1 MKSQQ
6 AFACWL
12 FCVLKYFATAVAG
25 FSCNF
30 VLFRSASSCRAEYF
44 ATAVATFFRPASKE
58 GKGAPTQRGSG
69 SVEEE
74 ILYFTL
80 SLTTK
85 GVKERA
91 ILNFYY
97 LLSTSA
103 DSPSC
108 RGRLLPPFICA
119 NLRVSNPQNCHPWV
133 ASPRQRTI
141 DESL

>member
-1 MKSQQ
+1 
-6 AFACWL
+6 
-12 FCVLKYFATAVAG
+12 
-25 FSCNF
+25 
-30 VLFRSASSCRAEYF
+30 
-44 ATAVATFFRPASKE
+44 VATFFRPASKE

-74 ILYFTL
+74 TLYFTL

-91 ILNFYY
+91 ILNFHF

-103 DSPSC
+103 DSPSR

-119 NLRVSNPQNCHPWV
+119 NLIGIEYPKLPPLGGIT
-133 ASPRQRTI
+133 ASADDRRKPVTA
-141 DESL
+141 ESFSAKRK